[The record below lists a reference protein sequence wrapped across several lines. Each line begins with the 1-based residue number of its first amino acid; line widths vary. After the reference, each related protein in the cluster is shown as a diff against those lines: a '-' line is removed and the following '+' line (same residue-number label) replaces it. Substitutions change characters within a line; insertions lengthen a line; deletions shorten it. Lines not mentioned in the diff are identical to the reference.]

1 MANLFY
7 CTAVLCHKFHGIGM
21 MQCLASLRLGFVIHF
36 WPSTTKLCY
45 QVLTIYRHKQ
55 TGSIIWIYIWHVYL
69 EPYILLQLFNYSYT
83 CMLRYF
89 VTVVSFTDPVEVV
102 TEDVEIEV
110 EQNAV
115 QFTLEGITV
124 DEV

>member
-1 MANLFY
+1 
-7 CTAVLCHKFHGIGM
+7 
-21 MQCLASLRLGFVIHF
+21 
-36 WPSTTKLCY
+36 
-45 QVLTIYRHKQ
+45 
-55 TGSIIWIYIWHVYL
+55 
-69 EPYILLQLFNYSYT
+69 
-83 CMLRYF
+83 MLRYF

-124 DEV
+124 DEVWLPLD